1 MCFVYCWI
9 MLLYAPNKHEC
20 LYETL
25 LSIKK
30 CDMSEN
36 RHIVYTVNRTT
47 VKRKNR
53 RRIECLTHKKKLKQ
67 N

>member
-1 MCFVYCWI
+1 
-9 MLLYAPNKHEC
+9 
-20 LYETL
+20 
-25 LSIKK
+25 
-30 CDMSEN
+30 MSEN